1 MINHPAPGSSHP
13 ALAAAFCRSHF
24 SGARCEH
31 GAQNSPDGQPTAPAL
46 PAPTELWA
54 GGRPRASSDPPGTPA
69 TMVKCLVKIKT
80 KVSVHLRLIN
90 HCCREVRVRVLAL
103 GPRLLA
109 RALGALPLLPALPG
123 PDVGHGHAPGEAVG
137 LGVWGGPTATAPGG
151 AGCGSGCG
159 EHLVAPLMGR
169 YYPVLG
175 LVSALRRFPSC
186 WCWSHGARRWQ
197 GRLGRGWHRSH

>member
-1 MINHPAPGSSHP
+1 
-13 ALAAAFCRSHF
+13 
-24 SGARCEH
+24 
-31 GAQNSPDGQPTAPAL
+31 
-46 PAPTELWA
+46 
-54 GGRPRASSDPPGTPA
+54 
-69 TMVKCLVKIKT
+69 MVKCLVKIKT

-137 LGVWGGPTATAPGG
+137 LGVRGGPTATAPGG

-159 EHLVAPLMGR
+159 ERLVAPLMGR

-175 LVSALRRFPSC
+175 LVPALCRFPSC
-186 WCWSHGARRWQ
+186 LCRSHGARRWQ
-197 GRLGRGWHRSH
+197 GSWAGGGTALIEWWSHRGCSRSSEGLCVLCVPQGAAVGVGGCRFLRCA